1 MAEWEKLR
9 NFATDFNDEITK
21 RYAHSAD
28 RNLGNSIALQNMCNS
43 CAVQRGLT
51 PSSQC
56 KVIPRTS
63 IRRRVYSTTLLL
75 CIMLN
80 GVRESTKFRVHNKM
94 RKITI
99 LLTAVILSM
108 TVNAQNTG
116 YEKSV
121 SFFGNFGV
129 GKYANS
135 TYGFNMVNG
144 YRFNQYFYLGFGVGI
159 GYSSE
164 LSSVTEY
171 VYLGTKERRQDRYPI
186 PLYLQAKFNLTNGA
200 VSPFILVNAGYTLDI
215 KEYLKDAPGLMLNPA
230 LGVEIPVGE
239 KQAILVSAG
248 FKLQHGTMFESGAYT
263 RSSLMFKSI
272 SAEIGFK
279 F

>member
-1 MAEWEKLR
+1 
-9 NFATDFNDEITK
+9 
-21 RYAHSAD
+21 
-28 RNLGNSIALQNMCNS
+28 
-43 CAVQRGLT
+43 
-51 PSSQC
+51 
-56 KVIPRTS
+56 
-63 IRRRVYSTTLLL
+63 
-75 CIMLN
+75 
-80 GVRESTKFRVHNKM
+80 M